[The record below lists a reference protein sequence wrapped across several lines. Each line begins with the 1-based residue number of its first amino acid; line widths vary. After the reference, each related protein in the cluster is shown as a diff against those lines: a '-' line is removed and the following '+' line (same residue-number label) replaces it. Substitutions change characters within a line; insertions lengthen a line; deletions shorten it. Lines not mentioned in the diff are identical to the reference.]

1 MNTTI
6 QKWGN
11 SQGLR
16 LKKEVLGA
24 LNLSVGD
31 SIKIFVKSGSIV
43 ISPAKKQRKKIDL
56 NKLLAKAP
64 KNYKLK
70 EVDWGVP
77 VGKEIW

>member
-1 MNTTI
+1 MHTKI

-24 LNLSVGD
+24 LDLSVGD
-31 SIKIFVKSGSIV
+31 SIKVFVKSGNIV
-43 ISPAKKQRKKIDL
+43 ISPIKKQRKRIDL
-56 NKLLAKAP
+56 NKLLAKMP
-64 KNYKLK
+64 KNYKTK
-70 EVDWGVP
+70 EFDWGEP